1 MPTLY
6 NTTSQSR
13 IDNVKLFTGS
23 PNAKVFGAKPQAA
36 SGVPNVHGM
45 NIREAVYCLEK
56 VGLNVRFKGI
66 GRVTGQSLKAGSNFN
81 RGAVINLYLAS

>member
-1 MPTLY
+1 MPSL
-6 NTTSQSR
+6 
-13 IDNVKLFTGS
+13 K
-23 PNAKVFGAKPQAA
+23 
-36 SGVPNVHGM
+36 GVPNVHGM

>member
-1 MPTLY
+1 
-6 NTTSQSR
+6 
-13 IDNVKLFTGS
+13 
-23 PNAKVFGAKPQAA
+23 
-36 SGVPNVHGM
+36 M